1 MDKNFKIYKL
11 REMGEEDLSK
21 QLEKFK
27 EELYQLRTSKVV
39 GATATKLG
47 RIKVT
52 PRSKIKIKFFAPPS
66 RENECHKRKNKCH
79 KIRF

>member
-52 PRSKIKIKFFAPPS
+52 
-66 RENECHKRKNKCH
+66 N
-79 KIRF
+79 